1 MSSFDQV
8 YNRRDTRSVKWDWME
23 KIYDIND
30 ASDILPMWVA
40 DMDFAAPTVVS
51 EALQERINHPI
62 FGYSYICEGCKTAV
76 QSWLHNKHN
85 WETETEWM
93 LFHHGVVPAIAT
105 VVETFTKPGANI
117 LVTPPVYP
125 PFFSI
130 PEKLGRKVEV
140 SPLKESNGTYEMDF
154 VSFEEKL
161 RNGIELFILCNPHNP
176 GGMVWSKET
185 LNEIIRLCAKYDTM
199 ILSDEIHADLVYPGH
214 THYPLASLADNE
226 ADRIITC
233 VAPTKT
239 FNLAGVQAAV
249 MIVTDAQKR
258 EQLRDHAAAHGQMEL
273 SPFGATALKAA
284 YEHGEPWLVELL
296 EVLSSNID
304 YAIET
309 ITSALPN
316 VKIARPDATYLL
328 WIDYR
333 LTGLSEE
340 EMMELLLHKGKLAL
354 EPGSKYGESGRGFMR
369 MNIACPR
376 KTLEDGVDRFIHA
389 LS

>member
-40 DMDFAAPTVVS
+40 DMDFAAPTVVT

-76 QSWLHNKHN
+76 QSWLHTKHN
-85 WETETEWM
+85 WNTKTEWM

-105 VVETFTKPGANI
+105 VVETFTKPGASI

-140 SPLKESNGTYEMDF
+140 SPLKESDGTYEMDF

-176 GGMVWSKET
+176 GGMVWSKES
-185 LNEIIRLCAKYDTM
+185 LIEIIRLCAKYDTM

-304 YAIET
+304 YAIES
-309 ITSALPN
+309 ITSALPK

-340 EMMELLLHKGKLAL
+340 EMMELLLHRGKLAL

-376 KTLEDGVDRFIHA
+376 KTVEDGVDRFIHA

>member
-1 MSSFDQV
+1 MNSFDQV

-23 KIYDIND
+23 KIFDIND

-40 DMDFAAPTVVS
+40 DMDFAAPTAVTD
-51 EALQERINHPI
+51 ALQERINHPI
-62 FGYSYICEGCKTAV
+62 FGYSYICEGCKIAV
-76 QSWLHNKHN
+76 QSWLVNKQN
-85 WETETEWM
+85 WHTETEWM

-105 VVETFTKPGANI
+105 VVETFTKPDASI

-130 PEKLGRKVEV
+130 PEKLGRRVEV
-140 SPLKESNGTYEMDF
+140 SPLIESKGTYEMDF

-161 RNGIELFILCNPHNP
+161 QNGIELFILCNPHNP

-185 LNEIIRLCAKYDTM
+185 LLEIIRLCAKYDTI

-249 MIVTDAQKR
+249 MIVTDSQKR
-258 EQLRDHAAAHGQMEL
+258 DQLRDHAAAHGQMEL

-284 YEHGEPWLVELL
+284 YEHGGPWLEELL
-296 EVLSSNID
+296 EVLSSNVD

-309 ITSALPN
+309 ITSALPK
-316 VKIARPDATYLL
+316 VKILRPHATYLL

-340 EMMELLLHKGKLAL
+340 AMMDLLLQKGKLAL

-376 KTLEDGVDRFIHA
+376 KTLEDGVDRFIQA

>member
-40 DMDFAAPTVVS
+40 DMDFAAPTVVT

-76 QSWLHNKHN
+76 QSWLHNKHK

-105 VVETFTKPGANI
+105 VVETFTKPGASI

-140 SPLKESNGTYEMDF
+140 SPLKESDGTYEMDL

-161 RNGIELFILCNPHNP
+161 QNGIELFILCNPHNP

-185 LNEIIRLCAKYDTM
+185 LIEIIRLCAKYDTI

-340 EMMELLLHKGKLAL
+340 EMMELLLQKGKLAL

>member
-1 MSSFDQV
+1 MNSFDHV

-23 KIYDIND
+23 KIFDIHD

-40 DMDFAAPTVVS
+40 DMDFAAPTAVTD
-51 EALQERINHPI
+51 ALQERLNHPI

-76 QSWLHNKHN
+76 QSWLHEKHN
-85 WETETEWM
+85 WQTETDWM

-105 VVETFTKPGANI
+105 VVETFTKPGASI
-117 LVTPPVYP
+117 LVNSPVYP

-130 PEKLGRKVEV
+130 PEKLGRTVEV
-140 SPLKESNGTYEMDF
+140 SPLLELDGTYEMDL

-161 RNGIELFILCNPHNP
+161 QKGIELFILCNPHNP

-185 LNEIIRLCAKYDTM
+185 LIEIIRLCAKYDTM

-214 THYPLASLADNE
+214 THYPLASLAGNE

-258 EQLRDHAAAHGQMEL
+258 DQLRDHAAAHGQMEL

-296 EVLSSNID
+296 DVLSSNID

-309 ITSALPN
+309 ITSALPK
-316 VKIARPDATYLL
+316 VKVARPHATYLL

-333 LTGLSEE
+333 LTGFSEE
-340 EMMELLLHKGKLAL
+340 DMMELLLHKGKLAL
-354 EPGSKYGESGRGFMR
+354 EPGSKYGDSGRGFLR